1 MRDVIV
7 CSLMALENSACS
19 QGTCHPSESTVTPL
33 STHELY
39 THCIPTM
46 NLQDFQAHIF
56 TCLLTKSWL
65 RLSSAVARAS
75 SYLKYATLLL
85 IFFITFSNLS
95 LSSVLPKRSA
105 YQEVFRLQVFEM
117 VTRAEPLWGA
127 LRHSKLLCSVSLL
140 VL

>member
-1 MRDVIV
+1 MLQSVPLWPWRTQHAVKG
-7 CSLMALENSACS
+7 L
-19 QGTCHPSESTVTPL
+19 VTPL
-33 STHELY
+33 NLRLPLLVHMNSIPID
-39 THCIPTM
+39 CIPTM

-117 VTRAEPLWGA
+117 VARAVPLWGA
-127 LRHSKLLCSVSLL
+127 LRHSKFLCSVSLL